1 MEDNHTY
8 SLVKGQYT
16 ANEATDVLF
25 SLVNSKIKFHELRAF
40 GMKERSENDL
50 HKSEMRSKEL
60 KLVLADI
67 KSLIEFAQAENME
80 LKISG
85 NIDIQLIKV

>member
-1 MEDNHTY
+1 MEDIHTY

-50 HKSEMRSKEL
+50 LKSEMRSKEL
-60 KLVLADI
+60 KLVLEDI
-67 KSLIEFAQAENME
+67 KSLIDFAQAENME

>member
-16 ANEATDVLF
+16 ANEATDVLL

-60 KLVLADI
+60 KLVLEHI
-67 KSLIEFAQAENME
+67 KSLIDFAQAENME